1 MKKFCSLVGVLATLI
16 LMLSSSHV
24 FAFHDGGV
32 AQCEG
37 CHTMHNSSGGTA
49 MTTNG
54 TAIGTA
60 NAYLLQGQ
68 DASSTCLNCHQGDT
82 ADGSVEFLISTS
94 DSALPAGS
102 PPLQLTPGGDFGW
115 LKKDYTWAGG
125 ESKGEHHGHNIVALD
140 YGYSP
145 DTTLSNAPGGST
157 NYPANKLGCMSC
169 HDPHGRYRILST
181 GVQGTTGKPIRGSGS
196 YGAEPDATTAVGVY
210 RLLGGT
216 GYYPESVGAAY
227 AFLPAAILYQA
238 PYAVSPTDYNRS
250 EASSDTRVAY
260 GKFTD
265 TFCVNCHD
273 LFHSTFA
280 SGLVHPVGQTLS
292 STERVNYNKYVKS
305 GDMSG
310 DVTTAYL
317 SLVPFQEDNTTNL
330 ATLLGQTTKTTG
342 ASGAEKVTCLS
353 CHRAHASGFDSMLRF
368 SVQSTFITINGAYP
382 DKDTDPANAR
392 GRTSAETQ
400 QAYYDRPPSVFAT
413 YQRVLCNKCHAK
425 D

>member
-1 MKKFCSLVGVLATLI
+1 MKFRSSLVVATLF
-16 LMLSSSHV
+16 LVFSSSGA

-37 CHTMHNSSGGTA
+37 CHTMHNSSGGVA
-49 MTTNG
+49 MTNNG

-60 NAYLLQGQ
+60 NAYLLQGS

-82 ADGSVEFLISTS
+82 ADGSTEFLVSTPV
-94 DSALPAGS
+94 SAMPAGS

-115 LKKDYTWAGG
+115 LKKDYTWTGG
-125 ESKGEHHGHNIVALD
+125 ESKGEHHGHNIVAAD
-140 YGYSP
+140 YGYVP
-145 DTTLSNAPGGST
+145 DSTISVAPGGSAG
-157 NYPANKLGCMSC
+157 YPANKLGCMSC
-169 HDPHGRYRILST
+169 HDPHGKYRILSA
-181 GVQGTTGKPIRGSGS
+181 GVQGTTGKPIRESGS

-216 GYYPESVGAAY
+216 GYYPESVGASY
-227 AFLPAAILYQA
+227 AFLNSAILYQA
-238 PYAVSPTDYNRS
+238 PYAVAPTDYNRS

-265 TFCVNCHD
+265 MFCVNCHD

-280 SGLVHPVGQTLS
+280 NGLVHPVGQSLG
-292 STERVNYNKYVKS
+292 STVRGNYNAYVKS
-305 GDMSG
+305 GDMTGSSA
-310 DVTTAYL
+310 TAYL
-317 SLVPFQEDNTTNL
+317 SLVPFQEDNQTSL
-330 ATLLGQTTKTTG
+330 SFLLGRTTSTAG
-342 ASGAEKVTCLS
+342 AVTGAEKVTCLS

-368 SVQSTFITINGAYP
+368 SVQSTFITVNGAYP
-382 DKDTDPANAR
+382 DKDTDPANAM
-392 GRTSAETQ
+392 GRTAAEMQ

-413 YQRVLCNKCHAK
+413 YQRDLCNKCHAK